1 MRSVIAVW
9 EKYSHNVYY
18 GFFELNKVIV
28 NAPTSVY
35 SLTPCP
41 KSGFTRNLNGN

>member
-1 MRSVIAVW
+1 MYQKNAFCYCSMG
-9 EKYSHNVYY
+9 NVYY